1 MNLLPTAVLAHRAAI
16 GSIVLT
22 TAFVVLSVKG
32 EPWLFAVISGLLTAV
47 LFLSWWSREERMGT
61 AQTLFYCVAIVV
73 MFVPGTRNDISRLFD
88 GEVRVW
94 NVYHYYMGSKYF
106 DELRYTDLYIA
117 TLKADRE
124 GSNYWTGVVSK
135 TRDLKTYDVVSVED
149 AISDYDPSARFTPE
163 RWASFRADV
172 EALAS
177 HRSARGWRGIFR
189 DRGYNPPPVWTAV
202 GGIFSSNLKLDRS
215 GLLLLTSLD
224 IFLLLA
230 MGFAVIRAFG
240 AVPALLVA
248 LLFVVSPMNIP
259 RAFGGFLQFDWLAS
273 IVIGVCL
280 LQRNKFGWAGII
292 LAYALMTRVYPLFM
306 IAGFFVPVLAYVI
319 GHRRI
324 PPHGLKFFVGV
335 AVGGIGLAAISLIPE
350 YGVSAWFEF
359 VSAILTHSGD
369 HVLGQQRIGLAHAF
383 TAGPDWL
390 GDMINKSDRAALL
403 QQRAHLYWIA
413 CAALVTA
420 YLLVAWRSRP
430 IDAIILG
437 MVVVFSVLVL
447 SRYYYGMLALIPLM
461 ARTHREA
468 LLLTGLQIMIF
479 AAGYTLVTF
488 GAQRH
493 MQYVALNIGLALY
506 FAYLLAAKLIPG
518 KNEFI
523 ECDVDRG

>member
-22 TAFVVLSVKG
+22 TAFVALSVEG
-32 EPWLFAVISGLLTAV
+32 EPWLFAVISGLLAAV

-61 AQTLFYCVAIVV
+61 AQALFYCIAIVM
-73 MFVPGTRNDISRLFD
+73 MFVPGTRDDISRLFD
-88 GEVRVW
+88 SEVRVW

-106 DELRYTDLYIA
+106 DELRYTDIYIA

-124 GSNYWTGVVSK
+124 GSNYWTGVVHK
-135 TRDLKTYDVVSVED
+135 TRDLKTYDVISVED
-149 AISDYDPSARFTPE
+149 VVSAYDPSARFTPE
-163 RWASFRADV
+163 RWASFRVDV

-202 GGIFSSNLKLDRS
+202 GGFLSNNIKLDRS
-215 GLLLLTSLD
+215 GLLLLASFD
-224 IFLLLA
+224 ILLLLA

-240 AVPALLVA
+240 AVPALLVL
-248 LLFVVSPMNIP
+248 LLFVVSPTNIP

-280 LQRNKFGWAGII
+280 LQRNKFGWAGIV
-292 LAYALMTRVYPLFM
+292 LAYALMTRVFPLFM

-324 PPHGLKFFVGV
+324 PSHGLKFFVGV
-335 AVGGIGLAAISLIPE
+335 AVGATGLFAISLIQ

-359 VSAILTHSGD
+359 VSAILTHSGG
-369 HVLGQQRIGLAHAF
+369 HVLGEQRIGLEHAY

-390 GDMINKSDRAALL
+390 GDTINKSGRAALL
-403 QQRAHLYWIA
+403 QQRAYLYWIA
-413 CAALVTA
+413 CVTLVTA

-430 IDAIILG
+430 IDALILG
-437 MVVVFSVLVL
+437 MIVVFSVLVL
-447 SRYYYGMLALIPLM
+447 SRYYYGMLVLIPLI

-468 LLLTGLQIMIF
+468 LLLTGLQIMVF
-479 AAGYTLVTF
+479 AAGYALLTF
-488 GAQRH
+488 GAHRH

-506 FAYLLAAKLIPG
+506 FAYLLAEKLFPV
-518 KNEFI
+518 KNESI
-523 ECDVDRG
+523 KCDVDGG